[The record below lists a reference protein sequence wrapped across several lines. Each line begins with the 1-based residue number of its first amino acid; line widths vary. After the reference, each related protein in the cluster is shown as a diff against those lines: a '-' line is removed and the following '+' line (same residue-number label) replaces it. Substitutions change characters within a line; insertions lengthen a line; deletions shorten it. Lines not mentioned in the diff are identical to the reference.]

1 MIIHSKVELLISLF
15 VCLFVVFVVSVVV
28 VVVVVVVF
36 YPRTLL
42 VEGKGFVSCFAL
54 H

>member
-15 VCLFVVFVVSVVV
+15 VCLFVVFVVGI